1 MIARKKIPFSISS
14 FVGYNHC
21 LGLQWADKKNT
32 IMNIVL
38 SKHGLSCCQM
48 TAY

>member
-1 MIARKKIPFSISS
+1 MIARKKNTIFHFI